1 MYCLHCGT
9 ASQELLCENC
19 RTQEILEEIFYGI
32 LHYQAETCENGA
44 LRTYVESFAPP
55 AKARSCFP
63 ELFALL
69 DEKAAEFC
77 LCHYHGWIHDPDFEG
92 EAVEYLS
99 GHRAWD
105 WRRQRILHDLFK
117 LYLRNDFVKPLK
129 WCEEIRKT
137 DGLTAEL
144 YEDAA
149 QFYAFIAEYDLAD
162 ALADKILSCTGES
175 LVLFTVEEQ
184 LPAIAKK
191 LKTDIERYRTK
202 KPYWP
207 ATEARR
213 RKLAQ
218 IYDAKGIS
226 HPRVTLPPEKVKE
239 SDFQP
244 ILECMEDKLDD
255 YCAFWCEEVFNPA
268 SAAKDIYQI
277 AAVRVRGGAVK
288 ETFQSLIC
296 PWKSGTWQKVLSS
309 KKGIDLDAIQ
319 NADDVDL
326 VMKQFFS
333 FVDGDT
339 LVSTQALGNQG
350 RLLSRAARYAGMAK
364 IESDFLDL
372 LDYAAD
378 CARELDMENNTR
390 EFLLGHFDLEEGQD
404 AAGKALANVELYA
417 ALKRMSA

>member
-1 MYCLHCGT
+1 M
-9 ASQELLCENC
+9 
-19 RTQEILEEIFYGI
+19 
-32 LHYQAETCENGA
+32 
-44 LRTYVESFAPP
+44 
-55 AKARSCFP
+55 
-63 ELFALL
+63 
-69 DEKAAEFC
+69 
-77 LCHYHGWIHDPDFEG
+77 
-92 EAVEYLS
+92 
-99 GHRAWD
+99 
-105 WRRQRILHDLFK
+105 
-117 LYLRNDFVKPLK
+117 
-129 WCEEIRKT
+129 
-137 DGLTAEL
+137 
-144 YEDAA
+144 
-149 QFYAFIAEYDLAD
+149 
-162 ALADKILSCTGES
+162 
-175 LVLFTVEEQ
+175 LFTVKEQ
-184 LPAIAKK
+184 LPEMVKK
-191 LKTDIERYRTK
+191 LRTDIERYRTK

-207 ATEARR
+207 AAEARR

-244 ILECMEDKLDD
+244 ILECMEDKLND
-255 YCAFWCEEVFNPA
+255 YCDFWCEEVFNPA
-268 SAAKDIYQI
+268 SAARDIYQI

-288 ETFQSLIC
+288 ETFQSLIR

-364 IESDFLDL
+364 IESDFWDL

-390 EFLLGHFDLEEGQD
+390 EYLLGHFDLEEGQD
-404 AAGKALANVELYA
+404 AEGKTMANVELYA